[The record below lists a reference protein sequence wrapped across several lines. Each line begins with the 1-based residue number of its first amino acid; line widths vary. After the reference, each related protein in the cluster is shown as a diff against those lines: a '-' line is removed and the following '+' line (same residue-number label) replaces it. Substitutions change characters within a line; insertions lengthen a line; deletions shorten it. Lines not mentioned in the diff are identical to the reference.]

1 MSKDFGALLADLSKG
16 LDFLDCE
23 LLIAKFNACGFTAP
37 SLKLV
42 HDFILKETKNQG
54 K

>member
-23 LLIAKFNACGFTAP
+23 LLIARFNACGFNAP

-42 HDFILKETKNQG
+42 HDYLS
-54 K
+54 